1 MSDEPK
7 PLTGP
12 SGLYFPKEVT
22 PLCEA
27 TKDLLLWMRNQK
39 FRCDHLEV
47 TDKGVLMHGLADN
60 DPLSAAGKSGTP
72 PDLGL
77 GYDGDFPPG

>member
-1 MSDEPK
+1 MSDQP

-12 SGLYFPKEVT
+12 SMLYQPKEVT

-47 TDKGVLMHGLADN
+47 TDKGVLIHGLADA
-60 DPLSAAGKSGTP
+60 DPAQALFGPGRSAP
-72 PDLGL
+72 PGP
-77 GYDGDFPPG
+77 GYDDGFPEG